1 VEVGQIQVLQLP
13 IIQMVGIGAALLE
26 LKVLE
31 AVHDWTYISATAQLL
46 VMLERMVL
54 DYLCGVP
61 N

>member
-31 AVHDWTYISATAQLL
+31 AVRDWTYISATAQLL